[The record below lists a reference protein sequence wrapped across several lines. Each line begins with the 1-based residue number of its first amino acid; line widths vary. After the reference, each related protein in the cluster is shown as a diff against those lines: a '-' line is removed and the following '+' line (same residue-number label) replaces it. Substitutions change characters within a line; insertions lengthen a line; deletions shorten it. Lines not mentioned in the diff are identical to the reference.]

1 MELIIQIISAVYNFL
16 WGDLFTIPLPGGN
29 SMGVSLLVLLLIP
42 TGIYFTIRTR
52 AMPLR
57 LFPEMLRVTVEKR
70 SHSHLG
76 SISGVQALV
85 VSTAT
90 RVGMGNLVG
99 VVAEVGENW
108 ATVRTLVDSDTE
120 MGGQLAR
127 TGGAAIL
134 EGYFALM
141 GEGRLK
147 LTYLPENSELI
158 AGDLVTTSGRGGV
171 YPAGLVAGH
180 VEEVRTDAS
189 GMTRYAVIAPETDL
203 DGLQQVFVIT
213 DFTVNE

>member
-85 VSTAT
+85 VSTAHP
-90 RVGMGNLVG
+90 GGN
-99 VVAEVGENW
+99 GEP
-108 ATVRTLVDSDTE
+108 
-120 MGGQLAR
+120 G
-127 TGGAAIL
+127 
-134 EGYFALM
+134 
-141 GEGRLK
+141 
-147 LTYLPENSELI
+147 
-158 AGDLVTTSGRGGV
+158 GRGGCHLRRRSRSGILDV
-171 YPAGLVAGH
+171 DLRTAGVLHRLYRGHLVP
-180 VEEVRTDAS
+180 T
-189 GMTRYAVIAPETDL
+189 L
-203 DGLQQVFVIT
+203 
-213 DFTVNE
+213 

>member
-90 RVGMGNLVG
+90 RVGMG
-99 VVAEVGENW
+99 
-108 ATVRTLVDSDTE
+108 
-120 MGGQLAR
+120 
-127 TGGAAIL
+127 
-134 EGYFALM
+134 
-141 GEGRLK
+141 
-147 LTYLPENSELI
+147 
-158 AGDLVTTSGRGGV
+158 
-171 YPAGLVAGH
+171 H
-180 VEEVRTDAS
+180 
-189 GMTRYAVIAPETDL
+189 
-203 DGLQQVFVIT
+203 
-213 DFTVNE
+213 